1 MRNILLIT
9 TVFAALIV
17 NGQGY
22 YGFKNSNFE
31 TWTNA
36 TTPADWTIAGGSM
49 SKITREQSWEAGGG
63 HFAGAL
69 KNETGNAGKLTMS
82 FPFTSRVP
90 YLMFDYKFQ
99 SGSAGQTDTFEVD
112 VQLTHWVAGAREVIA
127 RTIRRGNLT
136 DGTWQTFSYPFAFFN
151 ASSPD
156 SCFISIS
163 SSVNAGFNTATVL
176 NIDNF
181 RFQAPS
187 GNQVKKIAMNTGIYP
202 NPVKN
207 DAAFTYELKHD
218 SRVQLIISD
227 ITGKIVDTYTFNGK
241 AGKNEEHVSFEKFK
255 SGIYFY
261 EIKADDEVKSGK
273 FSVSH

>member
-9 TVFAALIV
+9 TVFATLIV
-17 NGQGY
+17 NGQGF

-36 TTPADWTIAGGSM
+36 TTIADWTLTGGSI
-49 SKITREQSWEAGGG
+49 SKIAREQSWEAGGG
-63 HFAGAL
+63 HAAGAL
-69 KNETGNAGKLTMS
+69 KNETSSPGKLMMS
-82 FPFTSRVP
+82 FPFTTRVP
-90 YLMFDYKFQ
+90 YLLFDYKFQ
-99 SGSAGQTDTFEVD
+99 SGSAQFNDTFEVD

-127 RTIRRGNLT
+127 RTIRRGSLT

-151 ASSPD
+151 GSNPD

-163 SSVNAGFNTATVL
+163 SSVNAGYNNATVL

-187 GNQVKKIAMNTGIYP
+187 GNQVKRVPMTTGVYP
-202 NPVKN
+202 NPVKDN
-207 DAAFTYELKHD
+207 ATFTYDLKLD
-218 SRVQLIISD
+218 SRVVMNISD
-227 ITGKIVDTYTFNGK
+227 ITGKVVETFYFNGK
-241 AGKNEEHVSFEKFK
+241 SGKNEEHLNFEKYK

-261 EIKADDEVKSGK
+261 EIKADDEVKSGR
-273 FSVSH
+273 FSISH